1 MTLIERYQLEKSK
14 PTPAQ
19 EFITLIA
26 EATCREAA
34 TVRQWLSGIQQPSQK
49 AKERIAMTL
58 RMPIEELFPPENE
71 GNSGEYN
78 MSKEE
83 KQ

>member
-34 TVRQWLSGIQQPSQK
+34 TVRQWLSGVQQPSQK
-49 AKERIAMTL
+49 AKERIAQTL
-58 RMPIEELFPPENE
+58 RLPIEELFPPGSEENSNEDNICME
-71 GNSGEYN
+71 GR
-78 MSKEE
+78 
-83 KQ
+83 Q